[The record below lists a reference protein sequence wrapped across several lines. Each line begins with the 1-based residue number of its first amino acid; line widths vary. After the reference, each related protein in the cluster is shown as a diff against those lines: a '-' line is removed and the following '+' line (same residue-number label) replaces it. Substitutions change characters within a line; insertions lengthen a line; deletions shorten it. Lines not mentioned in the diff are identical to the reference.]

1 MDKTERYTRGVE
13 PDGLASEDMSL
24 SDLRSSTPQT
34 HDPNPATD
42 LLQTIESAILPRLML
57 VHAGE
62 TVAPSP
68 AADPHQTISPDQV
81 SHFVWLMTD
90 QSVSAGQDFVDELIR
105 QGVALEQIY
114 LDLFAPAARRLG
126 KFWED
131 DLRTFT
137 DVTLGLCRLHEL
149 LRDNAMTPAHRQ
161 FFLGSGAS
169 TILLAT
175 ACEDQH
181 VFGVLM
187 VAEFFRKDG
196 WHVRCEPG
204 AATDELARIVSRQNF
219 DVIGLSIA
227 RSIAV
232 NRLTDVVR
240 NVRKA
245 SKNKNV
251 KIMLGGALIERDDKI
266 VQQVGADA
274 ACTDAALAPGAA
286 ESLLADTRVG
296 C

>member
-1 MDKTERYTRGVE
+1 MDKTDRYTRGVE
-13 PDGLASEDMSL
+13 PDGLAMDDLSL
-24 SDLRSSTPQT
+24 SDVRSPAPPIP
-34 HDPNPATD
+34 DPNPAND
-42 LLQTIESAILPRLML
+42 LLQTIESEILQRLML

-62 TVAPSP
+62 TVA
-68 AADPHQTISPDQV
+68 AAPISDIHQSISVDQV
-81 SHFVWLMTD
+81 AHFVWLMTD

-105 QGVALEQIY
+105 QGLSLEQIY
-114 LDLFAPAARRLG
+114 LDLFTPAARRLG

-161 FFLGSGAS
+161 FFLGSGAP

-232 NRLTDVVR
+232 NRISDVVQK
-240 NVRKA
+240 VRKA
-245 SKNKNV
+245 SKNKDI
-251 KIMLGGALIERDDKI
+251 KILLGGALVQRDETI
-266 VQQVGADA
+266 VQSVGADG
-274 ACTDAALAPGAA
+274 ACTDAAQAPCAA